1 MAAFGMYIKCV
12 YLYMFSGQVGLK
24 GGEADG
30 YGPWATSGTTEEQG
44 EILHCPVKPQTHKAT
59 CDHALSWKLMDLMF

>member
-30 YGPWATSGTTEEQG
+30 YGP
-44 EILHCPVKPQTHKAT
+44 
-59 CDHALSWKLMDLMF
+59 